1 MRISSLQFFEQNLKT
16 LNNTQAE
23 LLSLQKKVGT
33 GVGIDQA
40 SDDPEAFITAF
51 QAQKGITEAE
61 QFNRNITVVRSR
73 FSQQETI
80 LGSIGESLN
89 SLKDLSL
96 QSRNGTLNAQDQRSL
111 AIEFKSRL
119 EEVRDLLKSKDF
131 DDLPLFQT
139 TGSES
144 SVEIANGRSLSLTL
158 SAGEKLLGIGGTGA
172 LDLTDLAQL
181 TKDIDRLGKYIDGT
195 PGAPVVNLS
204 EFDALLDTA
213 NKNALSAR
221 VQTGTTL
228 VRLDQAE
235 ELNSNLILEGRRIM
249 EDSVGADLTETIS
262 RLTQTDAQLKALQVS
277 YSQISKNS
285 LFDLI
290 A

>member
-16 LNNTQAE
+16 LNNTQTE
-23 LLSLQKKVGT
+23 LLNLQKKVGT

-40 SDDPEAFITAF
+40 SDDHEAFITAF

-119 EEVRDLLKSKDF
+119 EEVQDLLKSKDF

-144 SVEIANGRSLSLTL
+144 SVEIANGRSVSLTL
-158 SAGEKLLGIGGTGA
+158 SGGEKLLGIGGTGA
-172 LDLTDLAQL
+172 TALTDLAQL

-204 EFDALLDTA
+204 EFDALLDIA

-235 ELNSNLILEGRRIM
+235 ELNSNLILEGKRVM

>member
-23 LLSLQKKVGT
+23 LLNLQKQVGT

-89 SLKDLSL
+89 SLKDLAL

-119 EEVRDLLKSKDF
+119 EEVRDLLKTKDF

-139 TGSES
+139 TGTES
-144 SVEIANGRSLSLTL
+144 SVEIANGRSIALTF
-158 SAGEKLLGIGGTGA
+158 SAGEKLLGIGGTGTTA
-172 LDLTDLAQL
+172 ISDLDQL
-181 TKDIDRLGKYIDGT
+181 TNDIARLGNYIDGG
-195 PGAPVVNLS
+195 PAIKLS
-204 EFDALLDTA
+204 EFDALLETA

-228 VRLDQAE
+228 IRLDQAE
-235 ELNSNLILEGRRIM
+235 ELNSNLMLEGKRVM

-285 LFDLI
+285 LFDLL